1 MVCFVWS
8 TGQLS
13 DRICNHDTWY
23 GGSQFFK
30 GNHSFEKEYLGRG
43 PLDARTLFLGDM
55 ILVRLKGLMTPAEQK
70 LATESDGR
78 DLVKEMRRQ
87 LFESS
92 RPMLEEIV
100 RTVVGAQVVSL
111 HTDMS
116 TKTGERMFILVVD
129 TDLDKK
135 FPPAK
140 GKR

>member
-1 MVCFVWS
+1 MRMTRGMVEAEF
-8 TGQLS
+8 TKA
-13 DRICNHDTWY
+13 II
-23 GGSQFFK
+23 QFERE
-30 GNHSFEKEYLGRG
+30 HLGRG

-70 LATESDGR
+70 LAASGEGR

-92 RPMLEEIV
+92 RPVLEDIV
-100 RTVVGAQVVSL
+100 QSVVGCRLVSL

-116 TKTGERMFILVVD
+116 TKSGERIIVLVVD
-129 TDLDKK
+129 ADLDEKY
-135 FPPAK
+135 PAK